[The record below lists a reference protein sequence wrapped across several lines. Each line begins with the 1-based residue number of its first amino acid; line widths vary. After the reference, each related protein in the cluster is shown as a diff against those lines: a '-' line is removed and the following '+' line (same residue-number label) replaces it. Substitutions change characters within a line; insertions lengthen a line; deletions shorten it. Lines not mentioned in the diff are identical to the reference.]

1 MIPYFIAF
9 FFLGIPL
16 CWAEW
21 AMGRM
26 GGAHGHGSTPGMFH
40 VLWKNPLSK
49 HFGSLGLIITFGVCV
64 YYIYLEAWTL
74 GYAWFEM
81 TGRFSGI
88 ATREEM
94 GTFLTSFQGLKSSS
108 YFDGMGTV
116 YSFFLLSF
124 AVNVYVLWYG
134 IRGGIEKLCN
144 IGLPLLFI
152 MALVLVIRVFTLDSP
167 DPMHPENSVVSGLGF
182 VWNPDFS
189 QLRNAK
195 IWLAA
200 AGQIFF
206 TLSVGFGCIQTYAS
220 YLDRKKDVTLNGLTA
235 AISNEVAEVV
245 CGGSIAIP
253 IAVAFFGIVAA
264 TEIAHGGSFNLG
276 FQAMPLIFEKIPLGR
291 FFGTLW
297 FFLLFIAAIT
307 SSVSMVQPVVAFFQD
322 EFGWS
327 RKKAVVVMSTAWFLC
342 AQPVIFFLGH
352 GYLDEMDF
360 WLGTLGVVVF
370 ALIETIVFIWIYGP
384 NKAWEEINAGGDLKL
399 PRFFLFVLKYVTPL
413 YLIFIL
419 ISWGK
424 QDGIRILFMEGVSGE
439 DIPYIM
445 TSRIM
450 MFMMFVVINAL
461 ISVAFRRRARRERE
475 KVA

>member
-1 MIPYFIAF
+1 
-9 FFLGIPL
+9 
-16 CWAEW
+16 
-21 AMGRM
+21 
-26 GGAHGHGSTPGMFH
+26 MFH

-200 AGQIFF
+200 AGQFFF

-253 IAVAFFGIVAA
+253 IAVAFF
-264 TEIAHGGSFNLG
+264 
-276 FQAMPLIFEKIPLGR
+276 
-291 FFGTLW
+291 
-297 FFLLFIAAIT
+297 
-307 SSVSMVQPVVAFFQD
+307 
-322 EFGWS
+322 
-327 RKKAVVVMSTAWFLC
+327 
-342 AQPVIFFLGH
+342 
-352 GYLDEMDF
+352 
-360 WLGTLGVVVF
+360 
-370 ALIETIVFIWIYGP
+370 
-384 NKAWEEINAGGDLKL
+384 
-399 PRFFLFVLKYVTPL
+399 
-413 YLIFIL
+413 
-419 ISWGK
+419 
-424 QDGIRILFMEGVSGE
+424 
-439 DIPYIM
+439 
-445 TSRIM
+445 
-450 MFMMFVVINAL
+450 
-461 ISVAFRRRARRERE
+461 
-475 KVA
+475 